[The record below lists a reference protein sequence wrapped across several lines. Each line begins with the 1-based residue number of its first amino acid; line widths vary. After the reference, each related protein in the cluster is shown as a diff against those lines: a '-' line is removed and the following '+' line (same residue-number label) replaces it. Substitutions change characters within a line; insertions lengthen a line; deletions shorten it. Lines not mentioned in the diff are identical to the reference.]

1 MAFVTLRF
9 HYTIFCRQIQ
19 HIFEIFGTLRYK
31 STRSIRHKSHKP
43 TFTKTFYCQSYE
55 FFCQTEYFPEIC
67 GFMQCRRT
75 ARFGCA
81 KTREAAAS
89 RRFAAVRCADCG
101 ACAVAGLHYPR
112 RFAGEA
118 LSQRLR
124 RFALLGILARNQKPR
139 ARRRELP
146 SRGGYITASNA
157 FSAHFAAFSIPDSSP
172 TPTNAANRGKC
183 KFAPQA
189 HGAFWLR
196 QNARSGGKPP
206 LRRSPLRGLRRVR
219 RGGAALSP
227 PICGRSTIPTT
238 AAFCFARDISKK
250 PKAACPPTRAALTRR
265 VHYRKQCLFG
275 ALRGFLNPRLL
286 SHPDKRRKSREVQI
300 RAAGARRVLAAP
312 KRAKRRQAAASP
324 QSAARTAARAP
335 SSSQQKTA
343 LRQSTKP
350 FVIF

>member
-1 MAFVTLRF
+1 MSDGIFPGNLRV
-9 HYTIFCRQIQ
+9 Y
-19 HIFEIFGTLRYK
+19 
-31 STRSIRHKSHKP
+31 
-43 TFTKTFYCQSYE
+43 
-55 FFCQTEYFPEIC
+55 
-67 GFMQCRRT
+67 
-75 ARFGCA
+75 
-81 KTREAAAS
+81 
-89 RRFAAVRCADCG
+89 AV
-101 ACAVAGLHYPR
+101 
-112 RFAGEA
+112 
-118 LSQRLR
+118 
-124 RFALLGILARNQKPR
+124 
-139 ARRRELP
+139 
-146 SRGGYITASNA
+146 
-157 FSAHFAAFSIPDSSP
+157 
-172 TPTNAANRGKC
+172 
-183 KFAPQA
+183 QA

-238 AAFCFARDISKK
+238 AAFCFVRDIGKK

-286 SHPDKRRKSREVQI
+286 SHPDKRRKSRDALNKSRHASCLHIFRRIARKLLEIHQVFLRRFHTILRKICLRNLHARFNQHVPGKVQI
-300 RAAGARRVLAAP
+300 RTAGARRVLAAP

-335 SSSQQKTA
+335 SSFQQKTA